1 MCNAAAV
8 ISPRASHPET
18 SPTFED
24 RLIRAYNDA
33 AMVLMISLGHR
44 AGLLNALAGAPPLT
58 SNAIAERAGL
68 NERYVR
74 EWLGAMVAARVVE
87 TDPGNGTYQLPAEH
101 AALLTNSGNANLAVF
116 AQYIPLLGTVED
128 DVVRCFREGGGVPY
142 ERYGRFH
149 EVMAEDSG
157 QTVLPA
163 LIDHILPLVPGLAKR
178 LESGIDVLDVGC
190 GRGRAL
196 LILAQ
201 RYPQSRFT
209 GYDLSPEAV
218 AWAQERAHS
227 LRLSNVRFDAR
238 DLSDFDRTA
247 PVGGFDF
254 VTTFDAVHDQARP
267 LNVLRGIHRALRS
280 GGAYLMQD
288 IHGTSHHDQDR
299 DHILGTF
306 LYALS
311 TMHCMTVSLAQGG
324 EGLGAM
330 WGREKAT
337 TMLRAAGFKDIVV
350 HRLEHDAQNDYYVI
364 HKDPQP

>member
-1 MCNAAAV
+1 MCNTAAV

-74 EWLGAMVAARVVE
+74 EWLGAMVAAHVVE

-149 EVMAEDSG
+149 EV
-157 QTVLPA
+157 
-163 LIDHILPLVPGLAKR
+163 
-178 LESGIDVLDVGC
+178 
-190 GRGRAL
+190 
-196 LILAQ
+196 
-201 RYPQSRFT
+201 
-209 GYDLSPEAV
+209 
-218 AWAQERAHS
+218 
-227 LRLSNVRFDAR
+227 
-238 DLSDFDRTA
+238 
-247 PVGGFDF
+247 
-254 VTTFDAVHDQARP
+254 
-267 LNVLRGIHRALRS
+267 
-280 GGAYLMQD
+280 
-288 IHGTSHHDQDR
+288 
-299 DHILGTF
+299 
-306 LYALS
+306 
-311 TMHCMTVSLAQGG
+311 
-324 EGLGAM
+324 
-330 WGREKAT
+330 
-337 TMLRAAGFKDIVV
+337 
-350 HRLEHDAQNDYYVI
+350 
-364 HKDPQP
+364 